1 MFAGLVA
8 VGQQARAGAERIFE
22 LLESNPVVTESSD
35 ASALPQMRGQID
47 FDDVRFGYLRAGPVL
62 DGFTLHVH
70 PGEVV
75 ALVGAS
81 GSGKS
86 TISLLLPRFYDV
98 QDGSVRIDGTDV
110 RDVTLESLRRQIGVV
125 FEESFLFSDS
135 VRNNI
140 AFGVP
145 DATFDDV
152 VAAARAAEAHE
163 FILALP
169 NGYETVVGERG
180 LTLSGGQ
187 RQRVA
192 LARALL
198 TDPHVL
204 ILDDAT
210 SSIDARVEEE
220 IHATLRRLL
229 QGRTTLLIAHRRSTL
244 RLADRIAVVDGGR
257 VVDSGTHEELMA
269 RCGLYRRL
277 LAGPGDDCE
286 TEELVEEVAPVGLT
300 ASAWTPVSNGDGNR
314 SGSGAATARGLN
326 VDAQARIR
334 GGGGGGGG
342 WGG

>member
-1 MFAGLVA
+1 MFAGLIA
-8 VGQQARAGAERIFE
+8 VGQQARAGADRIFE
-22 LLESNPVVTESSD
+22 LLDSNPVVTESPD
-35 ASALPQMRGQID
+35 AQGLGEVRGQLD
-47 FDDVRFGYLRAGPVL
+47 FDDVRFGYMRSEPVL
-62 DGFTLHVH
+62 DGFALHVP

-86 TISLLLPRFYDV
+86 TVSLLLPRFYDV
-98 QDGSVRIDGTDV
+98 QHGSVRIDGTGV
-110 RDVTLESLRRQIGVV
+110 RDVTLDSLRRQIGVV

-145 DATFDDV
+145 DATFEDV
-152 VAAARAAEAHE
+152 ITAAKAAEAHD
-163 FILALP
+163 FIMALP
-169 NGYETVVGERG
+169 DGYETVVGERG

-198 TDPHVL
+198 TDPHIL

-210 SSIDARVEEE
+210 SSVDARVEEE

-229 QGRTTLLIAHRRSTL
+229 EGRTTLLIAHRRSTL
-244 RLADRIAVVDGGR
+244 RLADRIAVVDAGR
-257 VVDSGTHEELMA
+257 VADVGTHEELMA
-269 RCGLYRRL
+269 GSALYRRL

-286 TEELVEEVAPVGLT
+286 TVD
-300 ASAWTPVSNGDGNR
+300 DG
-314 SGSGAATARGLN
+314 S
-326 VDAQARIR
+326 
-334 GGGGGGGG
+334 
-342 WGG
+342 

>member
-35 ASALPQMRGQID
+35 ASALPQVRGRLD
-47 FDDVRFGYLRAGPVL
+47 FDDVRFGYLRSEPVL
-62 DGFTLHVH
+62 DGFTLHVD

-86 TISLLLPRFYDV
+86 TVSLLLPRFYDV
-98 QDGSVRIDGTDV
+98 QDGAVRIDGTDV

-125 FEESFLFSDS
+125 FEESFLFSDT

-152 VAAARAAEAHE
+152 IAAAKAAEAHE

-169 NGYETVVGERG
+169 EGYDTVVGERG
-180 LTLSGGQ
+180 LTLSGGE

-198 TDPHVL
+198 TAPHVL

-210 SSIDARVEEE
+210 SSVDARVEEE

-229 QGRTTLLIAHRRSTL
+229 EGRTTLLIAHRRSTL
-244 RLADRIAVVDGGR
+244 RLAGRIAVVDAGR
-257 VVDSGTHEELMA
+257 VADVGTHDELLE
-269 RCGLYRRL
+269 RCHLYRRL
-277 LAGPGDDCE
+277 LSGPGDDCE
-286 TEELVEEVAPVGLT
+286 TVD
-300 ASAWTPVSNGDGNR
+300 DG
-314 SGSGAATARGLN
+314 S
-326 VDAQARIR
+326 
-334 GGGGGGGG
+334 
-342 WGG
+342 

>member
-22 LLESNPVVTESSD
+22 LLDSNPVVTESPD
-35 ASALPQMRGQID
+35 AHPLPPVRGQLD
-47 FDDVRFGYLRAGPVL
+47 FDDLRFGYMRSEPVL

-86 TISLLLPRFYDV
+86 TVSLLLPRFYDV
-98 QDGSVRIDGTDV
+98 QDGHVRIDNTDV
-110 RDVTLESLRRQIGVV
+110 RDVTLDSLRRQIGVV

-145 DATFDDV
+145 DATVDDV
-152 VAAARAAEAHE
+152 VAAAQAAEAHE

-169 NGYETVVGERG
+169 EGYDTVVGERG

-192 LARALL
+192 LARALI
-198 TDPHVL
+198 TDPRVL

-210 SSIDARVEEE
+210 SSIDSQTEED
-220 IHATLRRLL
+220 IHRTLRSIM
-229 QGRTTLLIAHRRSTL
+229 QGRTTLLVAHRRSTL
-244 RLADRIAVVDGGR
+244 RLADRIVVVDHGH
-257 VVDSGTHEELMA
+257 VADQGTHEELLA
-269 RCGLYRRL
+269 LSPLYR
-277 LAGPGDDCE
+277 
-286 TEELVEEVAPVGLT
+286 
-300 ASAWTPVSNGDGNR
+300 
-314 SGSGAATARGLN
+314 
-326 VDAQARIR
+326 
-334 GGGGGGGG
+334 
-342 WGG
+342 